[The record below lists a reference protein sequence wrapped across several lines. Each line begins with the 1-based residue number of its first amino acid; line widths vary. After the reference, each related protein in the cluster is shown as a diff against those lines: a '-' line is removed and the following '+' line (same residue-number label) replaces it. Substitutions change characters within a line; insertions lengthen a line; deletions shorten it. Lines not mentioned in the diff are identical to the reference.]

1 MEDKEKLNKLVDKM
15 IKEEIG
21 GYIWSLIQR
30 TNPKYVRNAIERGI
44 VEGWRRGYGEAR
56 DEYMEL

>member
-1 MEDKEKLNKLVDKM
+1 MEDKDKLNKLVDKM

-21 GYIWSLIQR
+21 DYIWSLIER

-44 VEGWRRGYGEAR
+44 VIAWQQGYGEAR

>member
-1 MEDKEKLNKLVDKM
+1 M

-21 GYIWSLIQR
+21 DYIWSLIER

-44 VEGWRRGYGEAR
+44 VIAWQQGYGEAR